1 MHVTLSYI
9 NAKHYKLRKR
19 LINDFKGFGINLY
32 KLMYMKKKNMYKLVN
47 WAVRFILGGLD
58 LFFNPP
64 NLLIGRFDFTSGCS
78 VCIFRRFIRVGLG
91 GLFSLGGLEKFLNT
105 PT

>member
-19 LINDFKGFGINLY
+19 LIIDFKRFGINLH
-32 KLMYMKKKNMYKLVN
+32 KIMKMKKIYMYKLVN

-78 VCIFRRFIRVGLG
+78 VCIFRRFIRVGFG
-91 GLFSLGGLEKFLNT
+91 GLFILVGLEIFFEH
-105 PT
+105 P